1 MHSIESDEDDTGND
15 DADGNMS
22 DVDDDLSDA
31 GKVIDY
37 KLTSEN
43 REQD

>member
-22 DVDDDLSDA
+22 DDDDLSDA
-31 GKVIDY
+31 GKVIDH

>member
-22 DVDDDLSDA
+22 GVDDDLSDA
-31 GKVIDY
+31 GKVIDH

>member
-1 MHSIESDEDDTGND
+1 MHSVESDEDDTGND
-15 DADGNMS
+15 DADGDMS

-31 GKVIDY
+31 GKVTDH

>member
-1 MHSIESDEDDTGND
+1 MHSVESDEDDTGND
-15 DADGNMS
+15 DADGDMS

-31 GKVIDY
+31 GKVIDH